1 MAELIAE
8 HSGQDV
14 EQIIA
19 DSDRDRWFSAE
30 EGREYGLLDHVISR
44 AGELNQEN

>member
-19 DSDRDRWFSAE
+19 DSDRDKWFSAE
-30 EGREYGLLDHVISR
+30 EAREYGLFDRVIKK
-44 AGELNQEN
+44 AGELA